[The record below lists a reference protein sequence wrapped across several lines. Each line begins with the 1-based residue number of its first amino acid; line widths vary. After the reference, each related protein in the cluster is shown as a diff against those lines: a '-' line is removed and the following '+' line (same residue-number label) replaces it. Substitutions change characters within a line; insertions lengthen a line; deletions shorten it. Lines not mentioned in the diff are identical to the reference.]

1 MQNQIGGFVPQ
12 NLNGIS
18 SPAVNPQAAPNM
30 GYKNNFYQMEQAIG
44 AEVSNVK
51 NLVQQGIITQQQGH
65 NLLAQLVGKA
75 QQLNMYKNSLALNSN
90 PTGNSLQ
97 PSLPVNPQSMPPAM
111 TPIEMFNQER
121 PGFFDTD
128 GRGDVLNYIKGFDMD
143 KDEILRISQLVE
155 GLENSA
161 VDKYLKKSAYEK
173 SLNDENA
180 MAKSKLTA
188 YAQNAPSDQNFNRI
202 FTREDIGRM
211 SGEEFTKNEK
221 MIMDQLKNGL
231 IK

>member
-1 MQNQIGGFVPQ
+1 MQNQIGGAIPQ
-12 NLNGIS
+12 NLQNGIS
-18 SPAVNPQAAPNM
+18 SPAVSPQVNPNM
-30 GYKNNFYQMEQAIG
+30 WYNDNFYQMEQSIG
-44 AEVSNVK
+44 AEVSQVK

-75 QQLNMYKNSLALNSN
+75 QQLNMYKNSQFMNANNASVGLSPAPSMQQTPN
-90 PTGNSLQ
+90 PMDL
-97 PSLPVNPQSMPPAM
+97 
-111 TPIEMFNQER
+111 FNQER
-121 PGFFDTD
+121 PGFFDAD

-180 MAKSKLTA
+180 LAKSKLTA
-188 YAQNAPSDQNFNRI
+188 YAQNAPADQNFNRI
-202 FTREDIGRM
+202 FTREEIGRM
-211 SGEEFTKNEK
+211 SGEEFTRNEK